1 MQLEVFCKECLM
13 FVEVSSNSKSKF
25 FVLFLQYFSFSS
37 KIYISTYISGHFLDF
52 TNHYS
57 DECVPLDGSILPKV
71 KMTQNRAKFAAVNI
85 DGKDFILI
93 VL

>member
-1 MQLEVFCKECLM
+1 M
-13 FVEVSSNSKSKF
+13 
-25 FVLFLQYFSFSS
+25 Y
-37 KIYISTYISGHFLDF
+37 TYISGHFLDF

-85 DGKDFILI
+85 DGKQFFSNSSCLNGTSYNNNHISNY
-93 VL
+93 